1 MTDLA
6 KAQPLDTIRT
16 WQDASKAPTLTATSA
31 ERYLPSFGEAYQ
43 FLQSAELNFRMALG
57 NFFIVFQAAGL
68 HEHFGHSTWTEFR
81 SDGLPKFNLSH
92 GLVAQAME
100 LAKSKTL
107 QQLPPEERGMISVS
121 NGSQLA
127 RHERVNGHVKPEV
140 IEMAK
145 TLKTGEFIV
154 ATGGTVGAWVKVWVP
169 DREAAPHILRAMEW
183 LKKLSPSAAE
193 AFANLLEM
201 DDIHLLAGDGAD
213 NQADAIVAAMEIA
226 MQNEIDQARANQK
239 VLRP

>member
-6 KAQPLDTIRT
+6 KTQPLETIRT
-16 WQDASKAPTLTATSA
+16 WQDASQAPKLTPVSA
-31 ERYLPSFGEAYQ
+31 AHYLPSFGEAYQ
-43 FLQSAELNFRMALG
+43 FLQSAELDFRMALG

-68 HEHFGHSTWTEFR
+68 HEHFGYPTWTEFR
-81 SDGLPKFNLSH
+81 TEGLPKFKLSH

-107 QQLPPEERGMISVS
+107 QQLPPNERGLISVS

-127 RHERVNGHVKPEV
+127 RLERVNGHVKPEV
-140 IEMAK
+140 VEMAK

-154 ATGGTVGAWVKVWVP
+154 ATGGTVGAWVRAFVP
-169 DREAAPHILRAMEW
+169 DRQAAPHILRVMEW

-201 DDIHLLAGDGAD
+201 DGIHLLAGDGAD

-226 MQNEIDQARANQK
+226 LQNDIDQARANQE
-239 VLRP
+239 VLRL